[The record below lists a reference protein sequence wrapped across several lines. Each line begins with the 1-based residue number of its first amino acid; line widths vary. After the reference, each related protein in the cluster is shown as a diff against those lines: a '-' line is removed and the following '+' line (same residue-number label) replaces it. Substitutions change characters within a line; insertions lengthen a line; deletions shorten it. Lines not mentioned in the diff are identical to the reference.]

1 MTARLDILHTA
12 RDGVFSRDVRSGK
25 RELTIYHLQ
34 APIYREIDANQPNST
49 LTPSTKAELQDF
61 KTSRLQDFKTSR
73 LPDFPTSRLQRPL
86 LAGENIIHRLP
97 RADHTRPLTLD
108 QYLHGQRSGVV
119 V

>member
-61 KTSRLQDFKTSR
+61 KTSRLQDF
-73 LPDFPTSRLQRPL
+73 PTSRLQDFNAPFS
-86 LAGENIIHRLP
+86 LARISSIVCLGRIT
-97 RADHTRPLTLD
+97 RA
-108 QYLHGQRSGVV
+108 RSPSTSISTGSGREL
-119 V
+119 